1 MGLWNCFKLFCH
13 LHTHIFFECVTFSV
27 YEKQEERGEEEQ
39 IGGVEHL
46 EGVLS
51 NKEKE
56 VEEEEEN
63 YFEL

>member
-1 MGLWNCFKLFCH
+1 
-13 LHTHIFFECVTFSV
+13 LHTHIFFQCVTFSV